1 MHIHKKLKST
11 KIEQVNKFTE
21 TMKEEVKVI
30 LVVVYVMSKRDKYHM
45 LTKEIG
51 VGELSSSNITPLL
64 PVNFQIMEMAIGEA
78 FIEKFKKQ
86 YNIK

>member
-1 MHIHKKLKST
+1 MHIHKKLKLT
-11 KIEQVNKFTE
+11 KIEQVNKLTE
-21 TMKEEVKVI
+21 AMKDEVKMI

-51 VGELSSSNITPLL
+51 VEELSSSNITPLL
-64 PVNFQIMEMAIGEA
+64 PVNFQIMEMAIGEM